1 MGDGSGQSA
10 TGLLA
15 HPPGQPP
22 DKQTVR
28 LPAVYAGPG
37 PRQHLIAPD
46 RFSAPFLRRVPF
58 PGHGPSAVTIV

>member
-15 HPPGQPP
+15 HPPGQPL
-22 DKQTVR
+22 DRQTIR

-37 PRQHLIAPD
+37 PCPHLTAPD
-46 RFSAPFLRRVPF
+46 RFRRPSRAGIRFPAMVPAP
-58 PGHGPSAVTIV
+58 

>member
-15 HPPGQPP
+15 HPPGQPL

-46 RFSAPFLRRVPF
+46 RFRAPFPAPGFRFPAMVPA
-58 PGHGPSAVTIV
+58 P

>member
-15 HPPGQPP
+15 HPPGQPL
-22 DKQTVR
+22 DRQTVR

-37 PRQHLIAPD
+37 PCPHLTAPD
-46 RFSAPFLRRVPF
+46 RFRRPFLRRDPF